1 MNKQNNKTMTPKE
14 KAIQLIE
21 QFQTDIHS
29 DVLSLEAAQECAKL
43 LSIEVLNQYTHLN
56 ADLIDAIYRSEKV
69 VYWGSVIN
77 EIENYEKT
85 N

>member
-1 MNKQNNKTMTPKE
+1 MTPKE

-43 LSIEVLNQYTHLN
+43 LAVEVLNQYTHLN
-56 ADLIDAIYRSEKV
+56 AELVNALYRSEKV

-77 EIENYEKT
+77 EIENYYGRV
-85 N
+85 